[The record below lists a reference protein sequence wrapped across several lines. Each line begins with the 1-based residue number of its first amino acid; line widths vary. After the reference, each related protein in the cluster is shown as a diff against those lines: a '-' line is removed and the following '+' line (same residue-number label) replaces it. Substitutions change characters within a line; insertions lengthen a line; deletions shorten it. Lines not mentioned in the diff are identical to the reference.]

1 MKFNGQFSP
10 KELLSKLNK
19 LLISFYRVVLIPS
32 FENKN
37 GMAYL
42 SRVQGTVIKST
53 GNQYRVLLESGDVR
67 ICKIKGNL
75 RLKDFEA
82 TNPLTVGDR
91 VDVDTLLD
99 ANADALWITRIYDR
113 KNYIIRKS
121 VKLSKQVQIIAA
133 NMDRAFVV
141 ATPVLPKTSL
151 GFIDRFLATAE
162 AYSLPAGIIWNKSDL
177 YVDDFR
183 AFLDDKQELYESIG
197 YKVFRVS
204 SVTGDG
210 LDILKVELHN
220 RVSLFSGHSGVG
232 KSSLIN
238 ALIPTLNLKT
248 AKISSQHL
256 KGIHTT
262 TFAEMHMLPGG
273 GFIIDTPGIREFG
286 TIDFDKYEVSH
297 FFPEIFSISKNCRF
311 NNCLHTTEK
320 DCAVKPA
327 VEDGRI
333 ALSRFESYLSIMSGQ
348 DVFNTR

>member
-1 MKFNGQFSP
+1 
-10 KELLSKLNK
+10 
-19 LLISFYRVVLIPS
+19 
-32 FENKN
+32 
-37 GMAYL
+37 
-42 SRVQGTVIKST
+42 VQGTVIKST
-53 GNQYRVLLESGDVR
+53 GNQYRVLLDNGEVR
-67 ICKIKGNL
+67 ICKIRGNL

-82 TNPLTVGDR
+82 TNPLTVGDK
-91 VDVDTLLD
+91 VDVDY
-99 ANADALWITRIYDR
+99 ADSNNDHLWITKISDR

-177 YVDDFR
+177 YNDAVNDFVNETT
-183 AFLDDKQELYESIG
+183 ELYESIA
-197 YKVFRVS
+197 YKVLVVS
-204 SVTGDG
+204 AVSGNGIEDLKKELANKVT
-210 LDILKVELHN
+210 
-220 RVSLFSGHSGVG
+220 LFSGHSGVG

-238 ALIPTLNLKT
+238 VLVPSLRLKT
-248 AKISSQHL
+248 ANISSQHL

-286 TIDFDKYEVSH
+286 TIDFDKHEVSH
-297 FFPEIFSISKNCRF
+297 FFPEIFEISKDCRF

-333 ALSRFESYLSIMSGQ
+333 AMSRFESYLSIMSGQ
-348 DVFNTR
+348 DFFK